1 MKKKLLTALLTVISV
16 IALSAC
22 AEKEAEQAESSN
34 GETIEAVSIANESD
48 VNEVTTTVNDADDDA
63 DVTTMTVDDTDMDE
77 TETAMDDMVYEY
89 PAEEHASEVQ
99 ESSLGY
105 SMTYDPTVFVL
116 DETGES
122 DSYTYMTA
130 EKLDAPVYLTVQK
143 YTDMD
148 AQTLAEGL
156 ALQSGSDD
164 VEVQDAFFGAD
175 SLETK
180 LVYVEKE
187 VEGVTQIQIFYA
199 IPVEEGVLLVEIG
212 SYIGGPQVVD
222 WKIEE
227 MLGTFT
233 LN

>member
-22 AEKEAEQAESSN
+22 AEKEAEQAERSN

-48 VNEVTTTVNDADDDA
+48 VNETTTTVNEA
-63 DVTTMTVDDTDMDE
+63 DVDE
-77 TETAMDDMVYEY
+77 TTTVDDMVYEY

-116 DETGES
+116 DETDES

-130 EKLDAPVYLTVQK
+130 EKLDASVYIAVQK

-199 IPVEEGVLLVEIG
+199 IPVEEGALLVEIG
-212 SYIGGPQVVD
+212 SYVGGPEVVD

-227 MLGTFT
+227 MLGTFV

>member
-22 AEKEAEQAESSN
+22 AEKEAEQAERSN

-48 VNEVTTTVNDADDDA
+48 VNETTTV
-63 DVTTMTVDDTDMDE
+63 
-77 TETAMDDMVYEY
+77 DDMVYEY

-116 DETGES
+116 DETDES

-130 EKLDAPVYLTVQK
+130 EKLDASVYIAVQK

-156 ALQSGSDD
+156 VLQSGSDD

-187 VEGVTQIQIFYA
+187 VEGVTQIQIFYV
-199 IPVEEGVLLVEIG
+199 IPVEEGALLVEIG
-212 SYIGGPQVVD
+212 SYVGGPEVVD

-227 MLGTFT
+227 MLGTFA

>member
-1 MKKKLLTALLTVISV
+1 MKKKVLITLLTVISV
-16 IALSAC
+16 ISLSAC
-22 AEKEAEQAESSN
+22 AGKDTEQANSSN
-34 GETIEAVSIANESD
+34 GETIEATSTTNELESD
-48 VNEVTTTVNDADDDA
+48 TPSDVMDDA
-63 DVTTMTVDDTDMDE
+63 DVDTTVTTVDE
-77 TETAMDDMVYEY
+77 TTTVDDMVYEY

-116 DETGES
+116 DETDES

-130 EKLDAPVYLTVQK
+130 EKLDASVYIAVQK

-199 IPVEEGVLLVEIG
+199 IPVEEGALLVEIG
-212 SYIGGPQVVD
+212 SYVGGPEVVD

-227 MLGTFT
+227 MLGTFV

>member
-1 MKKKLLTALLTVISV
+1 MKKKVLITLLTVISV
-16 IALSAC
+16 ISLSAC
-22 AEKEAEQAESSN
+22 AGKDTEQANSSN
-34 GETIEAVSIANESD
+34 GETIEATSTTNELESD
-48 VNEVTTTVNDADDDA
+48 TPSDVMDDA
-63 DVTTMTVDDTDMDE
+63 DVDTTVTTVDE
-77 TETAMDDMVYEY
+77 TTTMDDMVYEY
-89 PAEEHASEVQ
+89 PSEDHTSEVQ

-116 DETGES
+116 DETDES

-130 EKLDAPVYLTVQK
+130 EKLDASVYIAVQK

-199 IPVEEGVLLVEIG
+199 IPVEEGALLVEIG
-212 SYIGGPQVVD
+212 SYVGGPEVVD

-227 MLGTFT
+227 MLGTFV
-233 LN
+233 LK

>member
-22 AEKEAEQAESSN
+22 AEKEAEQAERSN

-48 VNEVTTTVNDADDDA
+48 VNETTTV
-63 DVTTMTVDDTDMDE
+63 
-77 TETAMDDMVYEY
+77 DDMVYEY

-116 DETGES
+116 DETDES

-130 EKLDAPVYLTVQK
+130 EKLDASVYIAVQK

-156 ALQSGSDD
+156 VLQSGSDD

>member
-22 AEKEAEQAESSN
+22 AEKEAEQAERSN

-48 VNEVTTTVNDADDDA
+48 VNETTTTVNEA
-63 DVTTMTVDDTDMDE
+63 DVDE
-77 TETAMDDMVYEY
+77 TTTVDDMVYEY

-199 IPVEEGVLLVEIG
+199 IPVEEGALLVEIG
-212 SYIGGPQVVD
+212 SYVGGPEVVD

-227 MLGTFT
+227 MLGTFA